1 MSPEIL
7 RRKLDHLR
15 RYLADLR
22 RHQDLSR
29 DDFEREHYAVERL
42 IELVVEAS
50 SSVAFHVLSIEE
62 GTSPGS
68 YKDAFKRLGAAGF
81 IPTNLAGRLG
91 KLAGMRNILVH
102 GYQQVDLDLVH
113 QGIRPCIQ
121 DMEAFIQAAE
131 QIKL

>member
-1 MSPEIL
+1 MSPEVL

-22 RHQDLSR
+22 RHQDVSR

-42 IELVVEAS
+42 VELLVEAS
-50 SSVAFHVLSIEE
+50 SSVAFHVLSIKE

-68 YKDAFKRLGAAGF
+68 YKDAFQRLGAAGL
-81 IPTNLAGRLG
+81 IPVDLAGRLG
-91 KLAGMRNILVH
+91 KLAGMRNVLVH
-102 GYQQVDLDLVH
+102 GYQQIDLDLVH
-113 QGIRPCIQ
+113 QSIRPCIQ

-131 QIKL
+131 RIQL